1 MKEFF
6 QISENPRGHPSNF
19 FVRSSENPASELRS
33 LGATRVMVVEIPRSG
48 AGYAAVVLGGV
59 RSLRS
64 LQKRLADG
72 GWERRGWLSFVER

>member
-33 LGATRVMVVEIPRSG
+33 LGATRVMVVQIPRSR
-48 AGYAAVVLGGV
+48 ARFAAVVLGGV
-59 RSLRS
+59 KSLRA
-64 LQKRLADG
+64 LQKRLEEG
-72 GWERRGWLSFVER
+72 GWQRRAWLSLVER